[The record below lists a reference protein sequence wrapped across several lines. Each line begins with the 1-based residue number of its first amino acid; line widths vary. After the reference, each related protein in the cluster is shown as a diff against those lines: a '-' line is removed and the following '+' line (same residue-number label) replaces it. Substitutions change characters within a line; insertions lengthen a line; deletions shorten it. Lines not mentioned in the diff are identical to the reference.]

1 MHNLHAPNLY
11 STRHGT
17 VLRCTC
23 CDRIQVTFRHR
34 VLLVE
39 KADFESLRHAVHEAW
54 TQLQQAA
61 GTERCALRA
70 DADGGAVDI
79 VLTDTALKALKALLD
94 GAWRMYVLD
103 EHLQAVA
110 SGDHGTAPDMLSGY
124 APDPQNG
131 ES

>member
-1 MHNLHAPNLY
+1 MHNLHSPNLY

-39 KADFESLRHAVHEAW
+39 KADFESFRHTVHEAW

-61 GTERCALRA
+61 DAGRCALRA

-79 VLTDTALKALKALLD
+79 VLTDTSLKALKTLLD

-103 EHLQAVA
+103 EHLQAIA
-110 SGDHGTAPDMLSGY
+110 SGDRGTAHDAPPGY
-124 APDPQNG
+124 APDPQKG
-131 ES
+131 GS